1 MKIIIVI
8 PTYNEAENLPI
19 LADRI
24 FANTIH
30 DLSVLIVDD
39 NSPDGCGKV
48 ADELHAH
55 YGDRLKVVHREVKE
69 GLGRAYVQG
78 FQVALADG
86 ADVVGMMDADLSHPP
101 EKLPEMVAALEK
113 ADVVVGSRYIKGGS
127 LDENWPFWRKW
138 LSAFANRYSRLI
150 LKLPIKDTTGGYRL
164 WHRSALES
172 IPYAKTRSSGY
183 VFIVELAYLAALA
196 GCKFTEVPIHFKE
209 REHGI
214 SKMSFKVQ
222 VEAAFRVW
230 QLRKIY
236 RKQFLVKDC
245 LKN

>member
-8 PTYNEAENLPI
+8 PTFNEAENLPI

-24 FANTIH
+24 FANAIH

-48 ADELHAH
+48 ADELHDQ
-55 YGDRLKVVHREVKE
+55 YGEQLKVVHRERRE
-69 GLGRAYVQG
+69 GLGRAYAQG
-78 FQVALADG
+78 FEAALAGD

-101 EKLPEMVAALEK
+101 EKLPEMINALGL
-113 ADVVVGSRYIKGGS
+113 ADVVVGSRYVKGGS
-127 LDENWPFWRKW
+127 LDENWPFWRKG
-138 LSAFANRYSRLI
+138 LSSFANLYTRKI
-150 LKLPIKDTTGGYRL
+150 LSLPIKDTTGAYRL

-172 IPYAKTRSSGY
+172 IPYAETRSSGY

-209 REHGI
+209 REHGV

-222 VEAAFRVW
+222 VEAALRVW

-236 RKQFLVKDC
+236 RKEFAVK
-245 LKN
+245 K